1 MNKIME
7 FMSEDHDRLDEIFN
21 SFQKLKVQDL
31 EQGKKLFAEFNSGL
45 QRHIVWEEEILFP
58 AFEEQTGMKG
68 AGPTAVMRIEH
79 HQIKGFMEKIHQLLQ
94 KQDNRTGDAEE
105 GLIRVLTSH
114 NQKEETVLYPWIDR
128 SISEEERKE
137 MIAKMAP
144 GLN

>member
-7 FMSEDHDRLDEIFN
+7 FMSKDHDRLDEIFN

-31 EQGKKLFAEFNSGL
+31 EEGKKLFAEFNSGL

-58 AFEEQTGMKG
+58 AFEKRTGMKSE
-68 AGPTAVMRIEH
+68 GPTAVMRIEH
-79 HQIKGFMEKIHQLLQ
+79 FQIKGFMEKINQLLQ

-128 SISEEERKE
+128 SISEEERKK